1 MPFYSLYKNLIISQ
15 GRSDINMWLNIVQIA
30 LQMLLI
36 FLTYQQGIMAV
47 VVAYTLLNIVW
58 IIVWQVFA
66 KRLIEVRLWDVCNDT
81 LPFALISAMVMAA
94 VWYATTAI
102 GNTYLLLLVRI
113 VMAVVLYAA
122 IMKLLRVKM
131 MDDCLQF
138 LFKRQS

>member
-1 MPFYSLYKNLIISQ
+1 
-15 GRSDINMWLNIVQIA
+15 
-30 LQMLLI
+30 
-36 FLTYQQGIMAV
+36 MAV
-47 VVAYTLLNIVW
+47 
-58 IIVWQVFA
+58 
-66 KRLIEVRLWDVCNDT
+66 
-81 LPFALISAMVMAA
+81 

-138 LFKRQS
+138 LFKR

>member
-1 MPFYSLYKNLIISQ
+1 
-15 GRSDINMWLNIVQIA
+15 
-30 LQMLLI
+30 
-36 FLTYQQGIMAV
+36 MAV
-47 VVAYTLLNIVW
+47 VAAYTLLNIVW

-66 KRLIEVRLWDVCNDT
+66 KRLIGVRLWDVCKDT